1 MPERS
6 RRKCVAVSYTH
17 LDVYKRQVCG
27 CQAGYTG
34 DPRLG
39 CVPLQYC
46 KSDSQCPSGTMC
58 SNGICL
64 CKYKFDISSYTEMK

>member
-1 MPERS
+1 MCGTNALCTS
-6 RRKCVAVSYTH
+6 SNHVAI
-17 LDVYKRQVCG
+17 CG
-27 CQAGYTG
+27 CQPGYTG

-46 KSDSQCPSGTMC
+46 KTDNQCPSGTKC

-64 CKYKFDISSYTEMK
+64 CKYKFNHFYAELYGI